1 MPSDSEIDKTDET
14 SAREKVDSSHKYTPH
29 KYYYFYDRCTHPP
42 PHEVI

>member
-29 KYYYFYDRCTHPP
+29 STTTSTTAAPTHL
-42 PHEVI
+42 HTR